1 LKGGTPKRPFLSAV
15 LCAALA
21 AATNGFI
28 PSFAVIGAATATALV
43 VAPGQAEARS
53 YARSSGGYTRSPGS
67 FSSRTPSFSSGGY
80 GRSRTP
86 SFSFGSPPSPSD
98 RAISRQGSGAA
109 LNAFQGNRNEGFGSR
124 TPSFAAP
131 AQRPSGQGYAGG
143 GFGNGRW
150 RLPSYA
156 ANSPAR
162 YGAWNSAFLWFLL
175 GSLSQQGHA
184 AFFYNNAS
192 DPGVQA
198 WRAEANRKA
207 ATDPAL
213 REQLNAL
220 DQRVDA
226 LDGTPRDPG
235 AVPAGVNPGGA
246 SAAGHGIGT
255 TLLVVL
261 AGCLLL
267 LWLWWGRRRPATATA
282 PAATK
287 GPDMSSPISAAIGIV
302 RHKLSGEGYTP
313 SLFRV
318 GMTVTLDPAPF
329 VLAAGKTKV
338 TMPRALGGGD
348 RSLISVERVGT
359 LQIGAVA
366 LTRLYLPSDGF
377 FQLHLDP
384 AGHPD
389 ECRYFSL
396 LDEITPASRDE
407 WGFWLDD
414 TEGVIGLPDFQ
425 AKDGKQ
431 YWRAWSPGQSR
442 LPPVE
447 ATETIQSLQGE
458 TTRRLRAMLYGVPTG
473 LAAPAPP
480 TEYIF
485 VAAVEQSGQAFVE
498 VLAGIDFNPAAL
510 SLA

>member
-1 LKGGTPKRPFLSAV
+1 MRARKHPVLSAI
-15 LCAALA
+15 LCAFLATGTASWVPPSATVGVATA
-21 AATNGFI
+21 AALI
-28 PSFAVIGAATATALV
+28 ASADH
-43 VAPGQAEARS
+43 AEARS
-53 YARSSGGYTRSPGS
+53 FRSSGGYSRSMGS

-86 SFSFGSPPSPSD
+86 SFSLGSAPSASD
-98 RAISRQGSGAA
+98 RAISRQGAATA
-109 LNAFQGNRNEGFGSR
+109 LNNYRRPRNEGSVTR
-124 TPSFAAP
+124 TPSFGSP
-131 AQRPSGQGYAGG
+131 GQGYGAG

-150 RLPSYA
+150 RPPSYA
-156 ANSPAR
+156 LNSPSR
-162 YGAWNSAFLWFLL
+162 YGAWNSGLLWFLL

-184 AFFYNNAS
+184 AFFYNNAN

-198 WRAEANRKA
+198 WRAQADRKA
-207 ATDPAL
+207 ETDPAL
-213 REQLNAL
+213 RAQLNTL
-220 DQRVDA
+220 DQQTAA
-226 LDGTPRDPG
+226 LDGKPRDPG
-235 AVPAGVNPGGA
+235 MVPPDVSKTAA
-246 SAAGHGIGT
+246 SASGHGIGT

-261 AGCLLL
+261 AGCVLL
-267 LWLWWGRRRPATATA
+267 LWLWWRRRTASTA
-282 PAATK
+282 PAHASK
-287 GPDMSSPISAAIGIV
+287 RGSDMSSPLSAAIGLV
-302 RHKLSGEGYTP
+302 RHKLSGEGYKP

-329 VLAAGKTKV
+329 ILAAGKTKV
-338 TMPRALGGGD
+338 AMPRALAGGE
-348 RSLISVERVGT
+348 RSLISIERVGT
-359 LQIGAVA
+359 MQIGDVA
-366 LTRLYLPSDGF
+366 LTRLYLPGDGF
-377 FQLHLDP
+377 FQLHLD
-384 AGHPD
+384 AGGQPD
-389 ECRYFSL
+389 ECRYFSS

-425 AKDGKQ
+425 AKDGKH

-442 LPPVE
+442 LAPLE
-447 ATETIQSLQGE
+447 ATETIQGLQGE
-458 TTRRLRAMLYGVPTG
+458 TTRRLKAMLYGVPTG